1 MLWTKHNGQPSTC
14 NLVLRFYSRGQL
26 DEFDIVSY
34 VRTNALLYEYYKQA
48 FEQMP
53 KDIGDELVR
62 LFNSEAF
69 IIVNTSTAQ
78 ILGNIGKSHF
88 NFKISPL
95 NLLLKLIMPIFSKVA
110 LNIGLWGQW
119 TLGQTFKNN
128 WLTIMCLLRVI
139 LLPF

>member
-1 MLWTKHNGQPSTC
+1 MENSTEKTWHNGQPDVYD
-14 NLVLRFYSRGQL
+14 LVLRFYSRGQL
-26 DEFDIVSY
+26 DELDIVSY

-78 ILGNIGKSHF
+78 ILGNIGKTKF
-88 NFKISPL
+88 
-95 NLLLKLIMPIFSKVA
+95 
-110 LNIGLWGQW
+110 
-119 TLGQTFKNN
+119 
-128 WLTIMCLLRVI
+128 
-139 LLPF
+139 

>member
-1 MLWTKHNGQPSTC
+1 M
-14 NLVLRFYSRGQL
+14 

-95 NLLLKLIMPIFSKVA
+95 NLLLKLIMPIKLSFIWQKSKSK
-110 LNIGLWGQW
+110 L
-119 TLGQTFKNN
+119 
-128 WLTIMCLLRVI
+128 
-139 LLPF
+139 